1 MEQGKVP
8 MPTKWAGKDER
19 MSPEEIAYWL
29 DDPPSKKMIDG
40 MREDGW
46 TDEGIAEFLRD
57 FG

>member
-8 MPTKWAGKDER
+8 MPAKWAGKDEH

-29 DDPPSKKMIDG
+29 DDPRQKMIDG